1 MAQLSAFLNSN
12 KIGGVSSISE
22 FSAGTRIFVPSLGVC
37 GIKALSQD
45 QFGRFAGAG
54 SLNTLT
60 NPGCNSPLAIMLN
73 ENSLRPVLS
82 SNPLYVNIQ
91 SGIGNGGIDT
101 MFGARNPGRAW
112 TNRQVF
118 GLNIDNS
125 AACQTTNPSEYNY
138 PPKQLKQTKC
148 LQNNQFIDGLAG
160 AKTGSGSDMI
170 YAKYNFTGQGQ

>member
-12 KIGGVSSISE
+12 KIGGVGSISE

-125 AACQTTNPSEYNY
+125 AICSNTNPSDNNH
-138 PPKQLKQTKC
+138 PASQLTKKQC
-148 LQNNQFIDGLAG
+148 RRNNQLMDGLAG
-160 AKTGSGSDMI
+160 ARTGSRSDMI
-170 YAKYNFTGQGQ
+170 YAKPNFINQ